1 MGLGVI
7 NNLDK
12 ILANLNSTAKIQQT
26 FDITKYICVFFTRKF
41 KLLQSN
47 NNFLAVVNPT
57 SFVSECQV
65 LSVNSMRFVLCK
77 SHISLC
83 P

>member
-12 ILANLNSTAKIQQT
+12 ILANQNSTAKIQQT
-26 FDITKYICVFFTRKF
+26 FDISKYICVFFTRKI

-47 NNFLAVVNPT
+47 NNFL
-57 SFVSECQV
+57 
-65 LSVNSMRFVLCK
+65 
-77 SHISLC
+77 
-83 P
+83 

>member
-12 ILANLNSTAKIQQT
+12 VLANLNSTAKIQQN
-26 FDITKYICVFFTRKF
+26 FDNTKYICVFFTRKI

-47 NNFLAVVNPT
+47 NNFL
-57 SFVSECQV
+57 FFGRKEF
-65 LSVNSMRFVLCK
+65 LLDG
-77 SHISLC
+77 
-83 P
+83 